1 MLYVA
6 CDSLAEPRLTD
17 TLMCRYIKR
26 MLTAMSTESWER
38 GIYISD
44 QAAVR
49 PSVLRT
55 VHHEMAVTFCNV
67 K

>member
-17 TLMCRYIKR
+17 TLMCRYSKR

-38 GIYISD
+38 GIYIRSSGS
-44 QAAVR
+44 QAVSFMNSA
-49 PSVLRT
+49 S
-55 VHHEMAVTFCNV
+55 
-67 K
+67 